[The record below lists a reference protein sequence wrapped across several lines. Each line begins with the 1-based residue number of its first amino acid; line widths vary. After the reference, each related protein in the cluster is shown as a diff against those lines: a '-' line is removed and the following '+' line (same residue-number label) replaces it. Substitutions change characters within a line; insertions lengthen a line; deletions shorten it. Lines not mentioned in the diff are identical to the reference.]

1 MTTSEILRAAIA
13 AGRENLGGA
22 ECRAIFAAAGI
33 PMNASTFARSRDEAA
48 AAADTIGYPVVMKIV
63 SAQVVHKTDAGGV
76 KLGIR
81 GRDEVLAAWDEMM
94 KKVKS
99 HHPDAQIDGV
109 TIDEQLGGVELI
121 VGSSRDPQFGQLIM
135 FGLGG
140 IFVEVYKDVTFRLVP
155 ITKQDALLMI
165 EEVKGKPVY
174 QGARGLPKASPEEL
188 AAILVGI
195 SKLVEQNPA
204 IRELDLNPLVVT
216 PKGVR
221 AIDAR
226 ILVDLAAK

>member
-22 ECRAIFAAAGI
+22 ECRAIFAEAGI
-33 PMNASTFARSRDEAA
+33 PMNGSAFAKSRDEAA
-48 AAADTIGYPVVMKIV
+48 AAADRIGYPVVMKIV
-63 SAQVVHKTDAGGV
+63 SPQVVHKTDAGGV

-81 GRDEVLAAWDEMM
+81 GRDELVAAWDEMM
-94 KKVKS
+94 KKVRA
-99 HHPDAQIDGV
+99 HHPDAQLEGV

-121 VGSSRDPQFGQLIM
+121 VGSSRDPQFGPLIM

-140 IFVEVYKDVTFRLVP
+140 IFVEVYKDVTFRLIP
-155 ITKQDALLMI
+155 ITTGDALQMI

-188 AAILVGI
+188 AAILVGV
-195 SKLVEQNPA
+195 STLVRDHPA

-226 ILVDLAAK
+226 ILVDVEAK

>member
-1 MTTSEILRAAIA
+1 MSTKDILSVAVKT
-13 AGRENLGGA
+13 GRENLGGG
-22 ECRAIFAAAGI
+22 ECRAIFKEAGI
-33 PMNASTFARSRDEAA
+33 PMNASVFAKTRDEAA
-48 AAADTIGYPVVMKIV
+48 AAGDQMGYPVVMKIV
-63 SAQVVHKTDAGGV
+63 SPQVVHKTEAGGV

-81 GRDEVLAAWDEMM
+81 SRDELLAAWDEMM
-94 KKVKS
+94 KKVRA
-99 HHPDAQIDGV
+99 HHPDAHIDGV

-121 VGSSRDPQFGQLIM
+121 VGSSRDPQFGPLIM

-155 ITKQDALLMI
+155 ITKGDALQMI

-174 QGARGLPKASPEEL
+174 QGARGLPKADPQEL
-188 AAILVGI
+188 AGILTAV
-195 SKLVEQNPA
+195 SRLVEQNPA

-226 ILVDLAAK
+226 ILVDLTAK

>member
-1 MTTSEILRAAIA
+1 MTTRDILSQAVTT
-13 AGRENLGGA
+13 GRENLGGG
-22 ECRAIFAAAGI
+22 ECRAIFKEAGL
-33 PMNASTFARSRDEAA
+33 PMNASVFAKTRDEAA
-48 AAADTIGYPVVMKIV
+48 AAGDQMGYPVVMKIV
-63 SAQVVHKTDAGGV
+63 SAQVVHKTEAGGV

-81 GRDEVLAAWDEMM
+81 SRDELVAAWDEMM
-94 KKVKS
+94 KKVLA
-99 HHPDAQIDGV
+99 HHPDAHIDGV

-121 VGSSRDPQFGQLIM
+121 VGSSRDPQFGPLIM

-155 ITKQDALLMI
+155 ITKADALQMI

-174 QGARGLPKASPEEL
+174 QGARGLPKADPQEL
-188 AAILVGI
+188 ASILVGV
-195 SKLVEQNPA
+195 SKLVQEHPT

-226 ILVDLAAK
+226 ILVDVTAK

>member
-1 MTTSEILRAAIA
+1 MTTKDILGEAIKT
-13 AGRENLGGA
+13 GRENLGGG
-22 ECRAIFAAAGI
+22 ECRSIFNEAGI
-33 PMNASTFARSRDEAA
+33 PMNASVFAKTRDEAA
-48 AAADTIGYPVVMKIV
+48 AAGDKMGYPVVMKIV
-63 SAQVVHKTDAGGV
+63 SPQVVHKTEAGGV

-81 GRDEVLAAWDEMM
+81 GREELLTAWDEMM
-94 KKVKS
+94 KQVRA
-99 HHPDAQIDGV
+99 HHADAHIDGV

-121 VGSSRDPQFGQLIM
+121 VGSSRDPQFGPLIM

-155 ITKQDALLMI
+155 ITKGDALQMI

-188 AAILVGI
+188 ASILVGV
-195 SKLVEQNPA
+195 SKLVQENPA

-216 PKGVR
+216 PNGVR

-226 ILVDLAAK
+226 ILVDVTAK